1 MLEIELTHGLTLK
14 ERSMDDHSSSHYSYL
29 NKPVLQSQPDF
40 IYLLTS
46 YHRCHRWRHFIVYK
60 TDISNSV
67 SQNKKT
73 NPVKT
78 CDLFGQQM
86 RKSSCSAREIKAV

>member
-1 MLEIELTHGLTLK
+1 VLEIELTHGLTLK
-14 ERSMDDHSSSHYSYL
+14 ERSMDDHSSSHYWYL
-29 NKPVLQSQPDF
+29 NKPVLQSQTRFHLLIDF
-40 IYLLTS
+40 VPQS
-46 YHRCHRWRHFIVYK
+46 HRWRHFIVYK